1 MFTSSWRF
9 VAPLLVVAVFLLAQS
24 GLAVAQDDAP
34 TVQQDVNDT
43 RITLDVKGAS
53 LFDLIAHVRERARV
67 NIILAKDVD
76 RETKIDVSLSQVPWQ
91 DALKIIVERGECVL
105 IKKAANLYVVEQPVR
120 ITWKFQSSSIT
131 SVIEAIAKIS
141 GASIVTAPEVK
152 GNVHLTLTNV
162 PWRTALD
169 TVVKSLGFVV
179 VEEEWGILQIVH
191 PSKLA
196 EQLITK
202 TIQLKYARPPAV
214 YRPKIS
220 TEYAVGDPKAPDED
234 PEKSF
239 ALLKA
244 LRSALSANGKLE
256 YIGRHN
262 AIVVKDTAPSI
273 AAIERL
279 VSEIDIEPAQVFI
292 DIKFVTTTNTDG
304 LSYGVDIGETGIAA
318 SLTGSA
324 IPSRLPFSIGGDGF
338 GVLPQQTKDQN
349 GGVAATGVPGLDAAG
364 LLSGTTFGRLDFT
377 QTAFTLKLLAQDVK
391 SRVVQAP
398 KLIVLDNQEGT
409 IFVGRTVRFAQT
421 EAVEGQAGG
430 LTFTIKE
437 AENSPVQTGFQLFV
451 VPHVIPG
458 SNKIMMTVIPE
469 AEQLVGSSADT
480 NIPRGFDKFSSGE
493 GTANEVSIALPQ
505 IASSTLVTN
514 MMLESGQTAVIGG
527 LITESESER
536 INKVPILG
544 DIPILNFFFRH
555 TERSR
560 VRESLIIFITPRII
574 RDADTVQQL
583 IEAEDSKRRSR
594 IEAEVERIFGGDEGV
609 NDN

>member
-1 MFTSSWRF
+1 MFISSRRF
-9 VAPLLVVAVFLLAQS
+9 VAPLLTVAVFFCLLS
-24 GLAVAQDDAP
+24 GPAVAQDETPD
-34 TVQQDVNDT
+34 VRQDVNDT
-43 RITLDVKGAS
+43 RITLDVKAAP
-53 LFDLIAHVRERARV
+53 LLDLIAHIRERARV

-76 RETKIDVSLSQVPWQ
+76 RQTKVDATFSQVPWQ
-91 DALKIIVERGECVL
+91 EALKVIVERGECVL
-105 IKKAANLYVVEQPVR
+105 IQKAANLYVIEQPVR
-120 ITWKFQSSSIT
+120 ITWNFQSSSIT

-152 GNVHLTLTNV
+152 GNVHLTLSNV

-239 ALLKA
+239 PLLKA
-244 LRSALSANGKLE
+244 LRSALSPNGQLE
-256 YIGRHN
+256 YISRHN
-262 AIVVKDTAPSI
+262 VIVLKDTAPSV

-279 VSEIDIEPAQVFI
+279 VSEIDIEPAQVFV

-304 LSYGVDIGETGIAA
+304 LSYGVDIGENGIAA
-318 SLTGSA
+318 ALTGSA

-338 GVLPQQTKDQN
+338 GVLPQQTKAQN
-349 GGVAATGVPGLDAAG
+349 GGVAPTGVPGLDAAG

-458 SNKIMMTVIPE
+458 TNKIMMTVIPE

-480 NIPRGFDKFSSGE
+480 SIPRGFDKFSSGE

-555 TERSR
+555 TEKSR

-583 IEAEDSKRRSR
+583 IDAEDSRRRER
-594 IEAEVERIFGGDEGV
+594 IEAEVERIFGGDAGEDE
-609 NDN
+609 N